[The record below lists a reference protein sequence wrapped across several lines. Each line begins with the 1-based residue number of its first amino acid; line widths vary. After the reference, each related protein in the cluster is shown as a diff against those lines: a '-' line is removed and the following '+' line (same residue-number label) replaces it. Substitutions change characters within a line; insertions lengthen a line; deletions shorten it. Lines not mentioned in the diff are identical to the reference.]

1 STTRSDQDMAFSRD
15 LRNRRFWRG
24 LATHTLSALGALAAL
39 LGIFDLFSPDT
50 LDRFDL
56 PEVLLI
62 PAAALV
68 YALYRSWP
76 YPIEQHYSTPDTT
89 IRLVTG
95 DLFDQGTSL
104 VIGMADCFD
113 VETPHIIATSS
124 VQGQFLTRIYHGDIK
139 ALHEDV
145 QGALAGKSPLET
157 GVGKAGNTDRYPLG
171 TVATITHQRTH
182 YFCVAYTRMDGN
194 TNVSSSIG
202 ILWEA
207 LERLWGEVRMR
218 SNGEAVSA
226 PVIGLGQSGMST
238 VLPIQ
243 DAIRFL
249 ILSFMFASRVQRVC
263 SELRIVIRAQDERR
277 VDMLEVQDF
286 LKSLRQSS

>member
-1 STTRSDQDMAFSRD
+1 MSIERD
-15 LRNRRFWRG
+15 LRNKRFWRG
-24 LATHTLSALGALAAL
+24 LATHILTALGVLSAL

-50 LDRFDL
+50 LGRVAL
-56 PEVLLI
+56 PDVLLV
-62 PAAALV
+62 PAVALV
-68 YALYRSWP
+68 YAVWRSWP

-89 IRLVTG
+89 VRLVTG
-95 DLFDQGTSL
+95 DLFDQGTNL
-104 VIGMADCFD
+104 AIGMSDCFD

-124 VQGQFLTRIYHGDIK
+124 VQGQFLTRIYCGDTS
-139 ALHEDV
+139 AMHAEV
-145 QGALAGKSPLET
+145 QAALAGKSPAET
-157 GVGKAGNTDRYPLG
+157 GVAKPGNTDRYPLG

-182 YFCVAYTRMDGN
+182 YFCVAYTRMDEN
-194 TNVSSSIG
+194 NNVSSSIG

-207 LERLWGEVRMR
+207 LERLWDEVRLL

-249 ILSFMFASRVQRVC
+249 ILSFMFASRKQRVC
-263 SELRIVIRAQDERR
+263 GELRIVVRPEDEAR

-286 LKSLRQSS
+286 LKSLRKSS